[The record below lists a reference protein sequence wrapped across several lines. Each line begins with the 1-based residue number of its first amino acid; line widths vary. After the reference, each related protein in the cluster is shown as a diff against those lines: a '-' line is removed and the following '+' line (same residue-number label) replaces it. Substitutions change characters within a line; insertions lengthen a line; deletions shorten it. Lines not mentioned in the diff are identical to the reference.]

1 MKQPIVD
8 FVRGY
13 ASSGMARFHM
23 PGHKG
28 RGLLGIEADDITEI
42 SGADSLYEASGIIAE
57 SEKEASALFGSA
69 RTLYSAEG
77 SSQCVR
83 AMVHLAVTSGRGN
96 RIVCARNAHRSFIYA
111 CALTGARADWL
122 YPEKGNAPLCA
133 CPVTSRQV
141 REALDREET
150 AAVYLTSPDYLGG
163 MQDIA
168 GIAEVCAEKGVPLMV
183 DNAHG
188 ACLRFLPGDRHPLSL
203 GADLCCDSAHKT
215 LPALTGAA
223 WLHVSHKGEK
233 LFGERARQAME
244 TYGSTSPSY
253 LTLMSLDRLNGYL
266 AGEGPEALRR
276 TAEALEEAREK
287 LRKAGWLVL
296 PTDPMRLTL
305 RAPAGSSGYEM
316 ADLLRKAKAECEYAD
331 RDHLVLMM
339 SPMNTPEEIDLL
351 IRALGTA
358 PGPCGEIRLP
368 EVRCRAAMSIR
379 EAVFAPWETVPPEK
393 APGRICASPAAACPP
408 AVPVVCAGEVIDN
421 NAVSVMQY
429 YGFKSIRVVKE

>member
-1 MKQPIVD
+1 
-8 FVRGY
+8 
-13 ASSGMARFHM
+13 MARFHM

-28 RGLLGIEADDITEI
+28 RGLLGMERDDITEI
-42 SGADSLYEASGIIAE
+42 PGADSLYEASGVIAE
-57 SEKEASALFGSA
+57 SEKAASALFGSA
-69 RTLYSAEG
+69 RTLYSTEG

-83 AMVHLAVTSGRGN
+83 AMVHLAVTCGRGN

-122 YPEKGNAPLCA
+122 YPENGNTPLCA
-133 CPVTSRQV
+133 CPVTPRQV
-141 REALDREET
+141 REALDREKT

-163 MQDIA
+163 MQDIF
-168 GIAEVCAEKGVPLMV
+168 GIAKVCAEKGVPLMV

-223 WLHVSHKGEK
+223 WLHISRRGER

-253 LTLMSLDRLNGYL
+253 LTLMSLDRLNAYL
-266 AGEGPEALRR
+266 SGEGPLALQR
-276 TAEALEEAREK
+276 TAEALEDVREQ
-287 LRKAGWLVL
+287 LRKAHWRVL

-305 RAPAGSSGYEM
+305 RAPVGSSGFQM
-316 ADLLRKAKAECEYAD
+316 ADALRKAGAECEYAD
-331 RDHLVLMM
+331 RDHLVMM
-339 SPMNTPEEIDLL
+339 ISPMNTPEELAL
-351 IRALGTA
+351 IPRALGRA

-368 EVRCRAAMSIR
+368 RVRCRVALSIR
-379 EAVFAPWETVPPEK
+379 EAVFAPWETVPLEK
-393 APGRICASPAAACPP
+393 ALGRVCASPAAACPP
-408 AVPVVCAGEVIDN
+408 AVPVVCAGEVIDE
-421 NAVSVMQY
+421 NALIVMRY
-429 YGFKSIRVVKE
+429 YGFESIRVVKE